1 MNLKKIGIP
10 LLSVL
15 LAQMSGILLVY
26 WGGLPLWAIIASGTA
41 FFAVSLAMRRFYL
54 SLSGLAMVAGAM
66 GMWASTSP
74 PVPAELAGGYVAVWG
89 GTVEEVSSGND
100 SQRLIVSIDSPS
112 PLLEGEQL
120 RVMVRYMSSWPVV
133 REGSRVRFGGRLTAV
148 EDEGFIPD
156 EVTLD
161 SFFKRKG
168 VVGKVVVK
176 SDSLEVTAPPP
187 LVERWLLD
195 RRDALS
201 VSIRR
206 SGLSV
211 GGATLLEAVLT
222 GNTEFV
228 GRDVREA
235 FSEAG
240 VAHVLALSGTHVAVI
255 AFFIGIIFFPVTLAG
270 GSRGK
275 GWAVVA
281 ALWLYAL
288 FTGMPVS
295 VVRAVVMAS
304 FVVMARMAGRTPM
317 PFSSLFGAAV
327 VILAFSPRS
336 LLSVGF
342 QLSFLAVMAI
352 LMFSFELSRPFM
364 KSRWVVRNLWQWMM
378 VSLSA
383 VVGTAPLA
391 AWYFHRI
398 PLLFLLSNIPMVG
411 LLPVFMGGG
420 LVLLL
425 LDAAGI
431 PSGWLAG
438 MVDATYRLICSVVD
452 TVAGIPYGSVNGVYF
467 DWWILLPVYG
477 AVVMAWVAL
486 SERRMVFAISGLLLV
501 AFSVCVFSA
510 GKECYPVTEAFF
522 VSDDYSTG
530 ILVRDGDRAYF
541 TSDGREELA
550 ESNLRYMRFRVSDYL
565 SKRGIDSLETSP
577 VTHRGVNFAVNG
589 RLMAVGPTVI
599 ARVDSIGDLRPLPEG
614 TKPVYAVVGKGFRG
628 DVMEVAKRLHP
639 DTVVISAAV
648 YPSRAK
654 AFADTLASHSVPTLV
669 APSRRIHLSAS
680 GAVPAV
686 SER

>member
-15 LAQMSGILLVY
+15 LAQMSGILLVH
-26 WGGLPLWAIIASGTA
+26 WGGLPLWAIIAAGTA
-41 FFAVSLAMRRFYL
+41 FFAASLAMKRFYL
-54 SLSGLAMVAGAM
+54 SLAGLAMVAGAM

-74 PVPAELAGGYVAVWG
+74 PVPAELAGGYKAVWG
-89 GTVEEVSSGND
+89 GTVEETSAGND
-100 SQRLIVSIDSPS
+100 SQRLIVSVDSPS
-112 PLLEGEQL
+112 PLLEGERL

-133 REGSRVRFGGRLTAV
+133 REGCRIRFCGKLTEV
-148 EDEGFIPD
+148 GNEGFIPD
-156 EVTLD
+156 EITPD
-161 SFFKRKG
+161 SFSKRKG
-168 VVGKVVVK
+168 VVGMVMVK
-176 SDSLEVTAPPP
+176 GDSLEVTAPPP
-187 LVERWLLD
+187 MVARWLQQ

-201 VSIRR
+201 ASIRR

-255 AFFIGIIFFPVTLAG
+255 AFFIGVLFFPVTLAG
-270 GSRGK
+270 GSRAK

-281 ALWLYAL
+281 VLWLYAL

-295 VVRAVVMAS
+295 VVRAVIMAS
-304 FVVMARMAGRTPM
+304 FVVMARMAGRAPM

-327 VILAFSPRS
+327 VILAFSPWS
-336 LLSVGF
+336 LLSAGF

-352 LMFSFELSRPFM
+352 LMFSFELSRPLM
-364 KSRWVVRNLWQWMM
+364 KQGWFLRCMWQWIV
-378 VSLSA
+378 VSVSA
-383 VVGTAPLA
+383 VIGTAPLA

-398 PLLFLLSNIPMVG
+398 PLLFLLSNVPMVG

-431 PSGWLAG
+431 PAGWLAG
-438 MVDATYRLICSVVD
+438 MVDATYRLICGVVD
-452 TVAGIPYGSVNGVYF
+452 SVAGIPYGSVNGVYF
-467 DWWILLPVYG
+467 DWWLLIPVYG
-477 AVVMAWVAL
+477 AVVMVWVAL
-486 SERRMVFAISGLLLV
+486 TARRMVFAIGGGLLA
-501 AFSVCVFSA
+501 AFSVCVFSS
-510 GKECYPVTEAFF
+510 GKGGYPMTEAFF

-530 ILVRDGDRAYF
+530 ILVRDGERAYF
-541 TSDGREELA
+541 TSDGREESA
-550 ESNLRYMRFRVSDYL
+550 ESSLRYMRFRVSDYL
-565 SKRGIDSLETSP
+565 AKRGIDSLETAP
-577 VTHRGVNFAVNG
+577 ATHRGANFAVNG
-589 RLMAVGPTVI
+589 RLMAVGPAVI

-614 TKPVYAVVGKGFRG
+614 VKPVYAVVGKGFRG
-628 DVMEVAKRLHP
+628 DVMDVAKRLQP

-669 APSRRIHLSAS
+669 APSRRIHLSAVE
-680 GAVPAV
+680 AVPAV